1 MTYYV
6 LDHAKAI
13 LYSKRTNMNDN
24 DSEVSDK
31 PKLPCPPA
39 VCSGPRPFFAHKK
52 DSLITRGCM
61 PVIRYFIL
69 FYVL

>member
-1 MTYYV
+1 
-6 LDHAKAI
+6 
-13 LYSKRTNMNDN
+13 MNDN

-31 PKLPCPPA
+31 PKLPCPPV

-52 DSLITRGCM
+52 DSLITRGWK

>member
-24 DSEVSDK
+24 DSSISDK
-31 PKLPCPPA
+31 PKLPYLP
-39 VCSGPRPFFAHKK
+39 VVRSGRRPLLLKK
-52 DSLITRGCM
+52 T
-61 PVIRYFIL
+61 P
-69 FYVL
+69 